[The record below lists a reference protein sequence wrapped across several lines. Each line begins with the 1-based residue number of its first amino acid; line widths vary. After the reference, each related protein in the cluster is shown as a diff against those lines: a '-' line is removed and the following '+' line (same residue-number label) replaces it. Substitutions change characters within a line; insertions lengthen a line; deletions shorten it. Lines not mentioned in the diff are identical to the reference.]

1 VLFTHDDAIMDSTHS
16 LMLELLGNR
25 TLSGCTA
32 AGTMFVTTNSAN
44 ECNLML
50 DLHARGFEI
59 ADHTRT
65 HPSLKGLRAA
75 ELRGEVLGAQEDLV
89 ACGVPEEDVVGL
101 RAPFLESDAALRALL
116 AGNGFLYDSS
126 LIEEGTGN
134 SLSGGMA
141 ARVWPFQSD
150 EGIPINCDWF
160 SATQEC
166 SASESLPGFWQVPV
180 WQLVGDDVA
189 FSMDYGDDDV
199 STYTV
204 LKQSF
209 DAAYGGNRAPFP
221 IFGHTPWLL
230 DRKADVKRFLG
241 GWRCLVFGVCVCVD
255 VFLGCVCGMG
265 GSDERLGM
273 SMGQRCPQKWR
284 QAAGSSRLGVCTACV
299 AP

>member
-1 VLFTHDDAIMDSTHS
+1 MTPPPPPPTHTHTHTHTERVLATPH
-16 LMLELLGNR
+16 
-25 TLSGCTA
+25 TA
-32 AGTMFVTTNSAN
+32 CPQPPSPAP
-44 ECNLML
+44 
-50 DLHARGFEI
+50 
-59 ADHTRT
+59 
-65 HPSLKGLRAA
+65 HPRKRS
-75 ELRGEVLGAQEDLV
+75 
-89 ACGVPEEDVVGL
+89 
-101 RAPFLESDAALRALL
+101 
-116 AGNGFLYDSS
+116 
-126 LIEEGTGN
+126 
-134 SLSGGMA
+134 
-141 ARVWPFQSD
+141 
-150 EGIPINCDWF
+150 
-160 SATQEC
+160 
-166 SASESLPGFWQVPV
+166 
-180 WQLVGDDVA
+180 
-189 FSMDYGDDDV
+189 DDV